1 MQRIDFYKLERP
13 IQERFVA
20 SARGSSPPAPL
31 ASHREALPRA
41 VLLWG
46 AIGAVALVAL
56 FWLGSVG
63 YGDLESSVALQ
74 PSWLLVGYAGLGLLS
89 VFAGIRAAALYLRE
103 EAMPFP
109 RAVFLFPSGL
119 IDTRGRELVVR
130 PLSELAKANVGNK
143 RLTVSFNDGFSFKF
157 RLADSARPAELERL
171 LGEYGARFSLN
182 PDAAPVSNR
191 EIAAY
196 DPLKD
201 NGFSNPFS
209 PTEAMKP
216 PKLKFQILGPL
227 IALVLGPAIGYAVFS
242 ARNSLAEEALYS
254 SARAEKSKAAY
265 EAYVARGG
273 QRPEILEIL
282 LPRTE
287 LAAIV
292 KNNDLAALESYAA
305 TRSKSEIWPEIENA
319 LAKAL
324 TAELERVKQLG
335 TRAALREFEAKY
347 GKHEMIAPSLE
358 RAISDHRARALAK
371 FAEVAK
377 PNPEVLDLFKRL
389 LVYADQHGPKLEL
402 KFKRKLADTVMRT
415 ENRLRKSMFY
425 GGEASLP
432 AQYFDAKRS
441 EGREATVAK
450 TLLEQFARAFP
461 ADTLSLVPS
470 GVLEDASDDL
480 PKVQVPT
487 LLFAHRTEMSG
498 EYLSAEPRAAYTGV
512 GFLCR
517 ASLQIPGD
525 DKPYEFKSSTWQA
538 PGLREIRNGASF
550 EAIYTEMADKAF
562 TKLTKRFT
570 HDLLPGLAE

>member
-20 SARGSSPPAPL
+20 SAKGSSPPAPL
-31 ASHREALPRA
+31 ASHRESVPRG

-46 AIGAVALVAL
+46 AIGVAALVAL

-63 YGDLESSVALQ
+63 YGDLRSSVALQ
-74 PSWLLVGYAGLGLLS
+74 PRGLLAGYAGLGLLA
-89 VFAGIRAAALYLRE
+89 VFAGIRAAALYLRA

-119 IDTRGRELVVR
+119 IDTRAREIVVR
-130 PLSELAKANVGNK
+130 PLSELTKADVGSK
-143 RLTVSFNDGFSFKF
+143 SLAVRFNDGFAFKF
-157 RLADSARPAELERL
+157 RLADNARPVELERL
-171 LGEYGARFSLN
+171 LGEYGARFN

-227 IALVLGPAIGYAVFS
+227 VALLVGPAIGYGVFS
-242 ARNSLAEEALYS
+242 ARNHLAEEALYRE
-254 SARAEKSKAAY
+254 ARAENTKDAY
-265 EAYVARGG
+265 VEYVARGG
-273 QRPEILEIL
+273 QRPEIVGIL
-282 LPRTE
+282 LPRSE
-287 LAAIV
+287 LEAIV
-292 KNNDLAALESYAA
+292 KKADLAALESYAA
-305 TRSKSEIWPEIENA
+305 PRRKSEIWPEIETALGKA
-319 LAKAL
+319 LA
-324 TAELERVKQLG
+324 AELERVKKLG
-335 TRAALREFEAKY
+335 TRAALREFETKY
-347 GKHEMIAPSLE
+347 GKHEVIAPALE
-358 RAISDHRARALAK
+358 RAIADHRVRALSK

-377 PNPEVLDLFKRL
+377 PNPDVLDFFKRL
-389 LVYADQHGPKLEL
+389 LVYADKHGPKFEL
-402 KFKRKLADTVMRT
+402 KFKRKLADTVTRT
-415 ENRLRKSMFY
+415 ENRLRKSIFY

-432 AQYFDAKRS
+432 SQYFDAKRS
-441 EGREATVAK
+441 EGREATIAK
-450 TLLEQFARAFP
+450 TLLGQFARAFP
-461 ADTLSLVPS
+461 ADTLSLEPS
-470 GVLEDASDDL
+470 GVLEDASDEL

-517 ASLQIPGD
+517 VSLQIPGD
-525 DKPYEFKSSTWQA
+525 DKVYEFKSSTWQS

-550 EAIYTEMADKAF
+550 ESIYTEMADKAF

-570 HDLLPGLAE
+570 NDLLPGLSE

>member
-20 SARGSSPPAPL
+20 SAKGSSPPAPL
-31 ASHREALPRA
+31 ASHRESVPRG
-41 VLLWG
+41 VLLWS
-46 AIGAVALVAL
+46 AIGVAALVAL

-63 YGDLESSVALQ
+63 YGDLHSSVALQ
-74 PSWLLVGYAGLGLLS
+74 PRGLLAGYAGLGLLA
-89 VFAGIRAAALYLRE
+89 VFAGIRAAALYLRA

-119 IDTRGRELVVR
+119 IDTRGREIVVR
-130 PLSELAKANVGNK
+130 PLSELTKADVGTK
-143 RLTVSFNDGFSFKF
+143 SLAVRFNDGFAFKF
-157 RLADSARPAELERL
+157 RLADNARPVELERL
-171 LGEYGARFSLN
+171 LGEYGARFN

-227 IALVLGPAIGYAVFS
+227 IALLVGPAIGYGVFS
-242 ARNSLAEEALYS
+242 ARNHLAEEALYRE
-254 SARAEKSKAAY
+254 ARAENTRDAY
-265 EAYVARGG
+265 VAYVARGG
-273 QRPEILEIL
+273 QRSEIVGIL
-282 LPRTE
+282 LPRSE
-287 LAAIV
+287 LEAIV
-292 KNNDLAALESYAA
+292 KKGDLAALESYAA
-305 TRSKSEIWPEIENA
+305 PRRKSEIWPEIETALGKA
-319 LAKAL
+319 LA
-324 TAELERVKQLG
+324 AELERVKKLG
-335 TRAALREFEAKY
+335 TRAALREFETKY
-347 GKHEMIAPSLE
+347 GKHEVIAPALE
-358 RAISDHRARALAK
+358 RAIADHRTRALSK

-377 PNPEVLDLFKRL
+377 PNPDVLDFFKRL
-389 LVYADQHGPKLEL
+389 LVYADKHGPKFEL
-402 KFKRKLADTVMRT
+402 KFKRKLADTVTRT
-415 ENRLRKSMFY
+415 ENRLRKSIFY

-432 AQYFDAKRS
+432 SQYFDAKRS
-441 EGREATVAK
+441 EGREATIAK
-450 TLLEQFARAFP
+450 TLLGQFARAFP
-461 ADTLSLVPS
+461 ADTLSLEPS
-470 GVLEDASDDL
+470 GVLEDPSDEL
-480 PKVQVPT
+480 PKVQAPT

-517 ASLQIPGD
+517 VSLQIPGD
-525 DKPYEFKSSTWQA
+525 DKVYEFKSSTWQS

-550 EAIYTEMADKAF
+550 ESIYTEMADKAF

-570 HDLLPGLAE
+570 NDLLPGLSE

>member
-1 MQRIDFYKLERP
+1 MQRIDFFKLERP

-31 ASHREALPRA
+31 ASHRESVPKG

-46 AIGAVALVAL
+46 AIGAVALIAL

-63 YGDLESSVALQ
+63 YGDLHSSVALQ
-74 PSWLLVGYAGLGLLS
+74 PEWLLAGYAGFGVLA
-89 VFAGIRAAALYLRE
+89 VFAGIRAAALYLRA
-103 EAMPFP
+103 EAMPYP

-130 PLSELAKANVGNK
+130 PLSELTKSSVGS
-143 RLTVSFNDGFSFKF
+143 RSLAVWFNDGFSFKF
-157 RLADSARPAELERL
+157 RLADNARPAELERL
-171 LGEYGARFSLN
+171 LGEYGARFN

-209 PTEAMKP
+209 PTEAIKP
-216 PKLKFQILGPL
+216 PRLKFQILGPL
-227 IALVLGPAIGYAVFS
+227 IALVVGPVLGYGVFS
-242 ARNSLAEEALYS
+242 ARNHLAEEALYRV
-254 SARAEKSKAAY
+254 ARAENTRDGYLS
-265 EAYVARGG
+265 YVARGG
-273 QRPEILEIL
+273 QRQEIVGIL
-282 LPRTE
+282 LPRSE
-287 LAAIV
+287 LEAIV
-292 KNNDLAALESYAA
+292 KKDDLAALESYAA
-305 TRSKSEIWPEIENA
+305 PRHKSEIWPEIENA
-319 LAKAL
+319 LGKAL
-324 TAELERVKQLG
+324 AAELERVKKMG
-335 TRAALREFEAKY
+335 TRAALREFETKY
-347 GKHEMIAPSLE
+347 GKHEVIAPSLE

-371 FAEVAK
+371 FVEVAK
-377 PNPEVLDLFKRL
+377 PNPDVLDFFRRL
-389 LVYADQHGPKLEL
+389 LIYADKHGPKFEL

-415 ENRLRKSMFY
+415 ENRLRKSIFY

-441 EGREATVAK
+441 EGREATIAK
-450 TLLEQFARAFP
+450 TLLAQFARAFP
-461 ADTLSLVPS
+461 ADTLSLEPS
-470 GVLEDASDDL
+470 GVLADPSDDL
-480 PKVQVPT
+480 PKVQAPT

-525 DKPYEFKSSTWQA
+525 DKVYEFKSSTWQA

-550 EAIYTEMADKAF
+550 ESIYTEMADKAF
-562 TKLTKRFT
+562 TKLTKRFSN
-570 HDLLPGLAE
+570 DLLPGLAE